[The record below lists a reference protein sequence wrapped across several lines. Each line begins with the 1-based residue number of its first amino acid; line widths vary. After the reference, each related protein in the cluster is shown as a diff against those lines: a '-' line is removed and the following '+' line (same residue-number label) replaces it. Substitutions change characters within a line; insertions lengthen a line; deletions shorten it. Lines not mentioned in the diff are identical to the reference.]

1 MSKATRPRYCL
12 TGWAFAVPILLTV
25 MLAGCGQSNTY
36 VAPPPPQVTV
46 ALPAQ
51 RPVTHYLEAT
61 GNSAAVNS
69 ANLVARVSGFVEGI
83 SYQDGDRV
91 KKGAAL
97 FTIEPE
103 PYDLKLKQS
112 QAAEASANASL
123 TQARLEYQRQA
134 DLAKSGS
141 NTKAALDNAT
151 AALANAE
158 ANLSQA
164 KINTRLAAINVQYAH
179 VTAPFDGVVTAR
191 KVSVGDYVGASGATV
206 LATIVQIDPIYVT
219 FNVSEQDVLTIRAEM
234 RRRGLTPAD
243 LKKVPVEVGLQTDD
257 GYPHKGTLDYASPT
271 IDPATGTLMARAE
284 LANANQVLLPGMF
297 VRVRVPLNTQANA
310 LLVPD
315 AALGSDQS
323 GRYLLVVNKDNV
335 VEQRTVE
342 VGQLDGTSR
351 VIVKGIGPQ
360 DKVVVNGLLRAVP
373 GQKVDP
379 QMAAAASGAK

>member
-1 MSKATRPRYCL
+1 LSLAGL
-12 TGWAFAVPILLTV
+12 ALAGAV
-25 MLAGCGQSNTY
+25 MLSGCGQSNTY
-36 VAPPPPQVTV
+36 VAPPPPKVTV
-46 ALPAQ
+46 AV
-51 RPVTHYLEAT
+51 PVKRAVIHYLDAT
-61 GNSAAVNS
+61 GNSVAVNS
-69 ANLVARVSGFVEGI
+69 ANLVARVPGFVDGI
-83 SYQDGDRV
+83 SYQDGDHV
-91 KKGAAL
+91 NKGAAL

-123 TQARLEYQRQA
+123 TQAQLEYQRQA
-134 DLAKSGS
+134 DLAKTGS

-158 ANLSQA
+158 ANVSQA

-179 VTAPFDGVVTAR
+179 VTAPFDGSVTAR

-219 FNVSEQDVLTIRAEM
+219 FNISEQDVLNIRAEM

-257 GYPHKGTLDYASPT
+257 GYPHKGTLDYAAPT
-271 IDPATGTLMARAE
+271 IDQSTGTLMARAE
-284 LANANQVLLPGMF
+284 LTNADRVLLPGMF
-297 VRVRVPLNTQANA
+297 VRVRVPLNTSPDA

-335 VEQRTVE
+335 VEQRAVDI
-342 VGQLDGTSR
+342 GQLEGAMR
-351 VIVKGIGPQ
+351 VIAKGIGPQ
-360 DKVVVNGLLRAVP
+360 DRVVVNGLLRAIP

-379 QMAAAASGAK
+379 QTAAASGAK

>member
-1 MSKATRPRYCL
+1 MVMAIGPRY
-12 TGWAFAVPILLTV
+12 LLAGAALAAIV
-25 MLAGCGQSNTY
+25 LLAGCGQSNTY
-36 VAPPPPQVTV
+36 VAPPPPTVTV
-46 ALPAQ
+46 ALPVQ
-51 RPVTHYLEAT
+51 RTVTHYLEAT

-69 ANLVARVSGFVEGI
+69 ANLVARVPGFVAAI
-83 SYQDGDRV
+83 SYRDGDLV

-103 PYDLKLKQS
+103 PYDLKLTQS

-134 DLAKSGS
+134 DLSKSGS

-158 ANLSQA
+158 ANVNQA
-164 KINTRLAAINVQYAH
+164 KVNTRLAAINVQYAH
-179 VTAPFDGVVTAR
+179 VTAPFDGSVTAR

-206 LATIVQIDPIYVT
+206 LATIVQIAPIYVT

-243 LKKVPVEVGLQTDD
+243 LKKIAVEVGLQTDD

-271 IDPATGTLMARAE
+271 IDPSTGTLMARAE
-284 LANANQVLLPGMF
+284 LANADRVLLPGMF
-297 VRVRVPLNTQANA
+297 VRVRVPLDTQANA

-335 VEQRTVE
+335 VEQRNVE

-351 VIVKGIGPQ
+351 VIVKGIGAQ
-360 DKVVVNGLLRAVP
+360 DKVVVNGLLRAIP

-379 QMAAAASGAK
+379 KMAAAASGAK